1 MDHLIDSTQRHAN
14 GNYWLGVIM
23 GATFTALVAMALHKL
38 TVEPHPMQAYI
49 AQDVIDAYRQG
60 ADDSLKTNPPSA
72 ALEMTCLEL
81 WANKQPR

>member
-1 MDHLIDSTQRHAN
+1 MDHLNDYITAQRHAN

-23 GATFTALVAMALHKL
+23 GVTFTALAAMALSKL
-38 TVEPHPMQAYI
+38 TAEPSQPYI

-60 ADDSLKTNPPSA
+60 GDDSLKTNPPSA